1 MLRQDSRPSLAIP
14 KTRVSKRAAVA
25 CTAFA
30 CSLRK
35 VRCTV
40 ALSGPPCANCAVDD
54 TPCEISR
61 RKRRRNLDL
70 QPSLAHASGNEEAS
84 SAASTSSFSRVPI
97 ALPPATFASPSV
109 KESSRLDRAAQPF
122 NDLLQTRDSGGD
134 AALRDSR
141 KAQDL
146 PHSSVVTYVV
156 RLS

>member
-61 RKRRRNLDL
+61 AKGPRNLDL

-109 KESSRLDRAAQPF
+109 KESSRLTEPLSRSMTCCKQETAAATLPFVIRAKLKICHIP
-122 NDLLQTRDSGGD
+122 
-134 AALRDSR
+134 
-141 KAQDL
+141 
-146 PHSSVVTYVV
+146 P
-156 RLS
+156 